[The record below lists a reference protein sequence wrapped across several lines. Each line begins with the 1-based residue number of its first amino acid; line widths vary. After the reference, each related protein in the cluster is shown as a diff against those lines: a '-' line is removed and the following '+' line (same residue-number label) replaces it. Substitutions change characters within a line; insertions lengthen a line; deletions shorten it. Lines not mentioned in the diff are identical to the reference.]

1 MKPSARARRWA
12 GPLASPSPALQHAA
26 VMADHDP
33 GKAAHWPAFLFNLS
47 LLAGAVGVVAVEGW
61 DLDGD
66 GALTAH
72 EALLVLVRLLAFPVH
87 VLLQLTPTP
96 VLQFLG
102 VPDAPWPPS
111 AAVAV
116 ALSLPLWG
124 LLVCGALLIE
134 ARLEMVWEATGGGG
148 RHARRVWPAGRPP
161 GS

>member
-1 MKPSARARRWA
+1 MARVRNPAEAAQWLACVLNA
-12 GPLASPSPALQHAA
+12 G
-26 VMADHDP
+26 
-33 GKAAHWPAFLFNLS
+33 
-47 LLAGAVGVVAVEGW
+47 LLAGAVGVVAAEGL
-61 DLDGD
+61 DLDRD
-66 GALTAH
+66 GAFTAH

-134 ARLEMVWEATGGGG
+134 ARLEMVWEAAGGGG